1 MSILEN
7 VNNIA
12 ELRAL
17 PEEQLPELC
26 SEIRTFLIESL
37 SKTGGHLASNLGTV
51 ELTVALDRVYDPYR
65 DRIVFDVGHQ
75 CYTHKLLTGRREG
88 FEKLR
93 KYGGISG
100 FPKPSESEADA
111 FIAGHASNS
120 VSVALGMT
128 RARTRLGGDYD
139 VVAVIGDGALTG
151 GLAYEGLSNAG
162 QSGEPLVVILN
173 DNAMSIGSNV
183 GGMAR
188 LLSRMRVKPGY
199 FAFKR
204 WYRSTVGQVKPVYDI
219 AHRVKEG
226 VKGVH
231 GTAVL
236 FIFSVLFFGV
246 MTDAGMFDK
255 IIGAL
260 MKKVGNNVVG
270 VALMTCLIAIIGHL
284 DGGGASTFLI
294 TIPAMLPVYKRLH
307 MRRETLL
314 LICVTAMGVMNLMPW
329 GGPTMRAASV
339 IEVEPNDLWFQLM
352 PMQVVG
358 LVLAVGTAIFW
369 GLQEKKRIAK
379 LGDSIVA
386 EDAGKYDDSDDG
398 KKDEAL
404 ARPQNFIFNVILT
417 LAVIIVLVLDIFPS
431 YYVFMVGCALG
442 ILVNYRGKKLH
453 NSIIKSHASAGL
465 SMASTILCAGVFLG
479 VLSKSGIMEK
489 MAVVM
494 ASFIPASMGRF
505 LPIIIGVLS
514 VPLALLFDTDSYFY
528 GLLPVLVSVGNQ
540 FGVNPAHIA
549 IAMVVCRNCAT
560 FISPVAPATY
570 LGIGLAGVE
579 IKDHIKYCFGW
590 QWGVSIV
597 CLIAGLIL
605 GVIHF

>member
-1 MSILEN
+1 MSETVLALLGFATVIAVIVLLLRN
-7 VNNIA
+7 VTV
-12 ELRAL
+12 
-17 PEEQLPELC
+17 P
-26 SEIRTFLIESL
+26 SL
-37 SKTGGHLASNLGTV
+37 
-51 ELTVALDRVYDPYR
+51 
-65 DRIVFDVGHQ
+65 
-75 CYTHKLLTGRREG
+75 
-88 FEKLR
+88 
-93 KYGGISG
+93 
-100 FPKPSESEADA
+100 A
-111 FIAGHASNS
+111 FVS
-120 VSVALGMT
+120 VSTITA
-128 RARTRLGGDYD
+128 
-139 VVAVIGDGALTG
+139 II
-151 GLAYEGLSNAG
+151 
-162 QSGEPLVVILN
+162 LVVT
-173 DNAMSIGSNV
+173 
-183 GGMAR
+183 
-188 LLSRMRVKPGY
+188 K
-199 FAFKR
+199 AF
-204 WYRSTVGQVKPVYDI
+204 TLDEVAGFI
-219 AHRVKEG
+219 KEG

-270 VALMTCLIAIIGHL
+270 VTLMTCIIAIIGHL

-339 IEVEPNDLWFQLM
+339 IEMEPNDLWFQLM

-358 LVLAVGTAIFW
+358 FVLAIGTAIFW

-379 LGDSIVA
+379 LGDAAA
-386 EDAGKYDDSDDG
+386 EEAGKYDDSDSGESNTD
-398 KKDEAL
+398 L

-417 LAVIIVLVLDIFPS
+417 LAVIIVLVLDIFPA

-453 NSIIKSHASAGL
+453 SSIIKSHASAGL

-489 MAVVM
+489 MAVMM
-494 ASFIPASMGRF
+494 ANVIPTSLGKF
-505 LPIIIGVLS
+505 LPVIIGVLS

-579 IKDHIKYCFGW
+579 IKDHIKFCFGW

-597 CLIAGLIL
+597 CLVAGLIM
-605 GVIHF
+605 GVIQF

>member
-1 MSILEN
+1 MVLLRNIRGKKERKLTNMSDTILALLGFATVIAVIVLLLRN
-7 VNNIA
+7 VTVP
-12 ELRAL
+12 AL
-17 PEEQLPELC
+17 
-26 SEIRTFLIESL
+26 
-37 SKTGGHLASNLGTV
+37 
-51 ELTVALDRVYDPYR
+51 
-65 DRIVFDVGHQ
+65 
-75 CYTHKLLTGRREG
+75 
-88 FEKLR
+88 
-93 KYGGISG
+93 
-100 FPKPSESEADA
+100 A
-111 FIAGHASNS
+111 FVS
-120 VSVALGMT
+120 VSTITAAILVAT
-128 RARTRLGGDYD
+128 
-139 VVAVIGDGALTG
+139 GAFTLD
-151 GLAYEGLSNAG
+151 E
-162 QSGEPLVVILN
+162 
-173 DNAMSIGSNV
+173 
-183 GGMAR
+183 MAD
-188 LLSRMRVKPGY
+188 
-199 FAFKR
+199 F
-204 WYRSTVGQVKPVYDI
+204 I
-219 AHRVKEG
+219 KEG

-231 GTAVL
+231 GTAIL

-260 MKKVGNNVVG
+260 MKKVGNNVIG

-314 LICVTAMGVMNLMPW
+314 LICVTSMGVMNLLPW

-339 IEVEPNDLWFQLM
+339 LGVEPNDLWSQIV

-369 GLQEKKRIAK
+369 GFQEKKRIAK
-379 LGDSIVA
+379 LGDAAV
-386 EDAGKYDDSDDG
+386 EDAGKYDDSDSEE
-398 KKDEAL
+398 KNNEL
-404 ARPQNFIFNVILT
+404 ARPKNFIFNVILT
-417 LAVIIVLVLDIFPS
+417 LAVIIVLVMDIFPS

-442 ILVNYRGKKLH
+442 ILVNYRGKKLQ
-453 NSIIKSHASAGL
+453 NSIIKSHAASGL
-465 SMASTILCAGVFLG
+465 TMASTIMCAGVFLG

-489 MAVVM
+489 MAIMM
-494 ASFIPASMGRF
+494 AGVIPASMGKF
-505 LPIIIGVLS
+505 LPVIIGVLS

-528 GLLPVLVSVGNQ
+528 GLLPVLISVGNQ

-590 QWGVSIV
+590 QWGVSLI
-597 CLIAGLIL
+597 CLVAGLIL
-605 GVIHF
+605 GVITF

>member
-1 MSILEN
+1 MSDTILALLGFATVITVIVLLLRN
-7 VNNIA
+7 VTVP
-12 ELRAL
+12 AL
-17 PEEQLPELC
+17 
-26 SEIRTFLIESL
+26 
-37 SKTGGHLASNLGTV
+37 
-51 ELTVALDRVYDPYR
+51 
-65 DRIVFDVGHQ
+65 
-75 CYTHKLLTGRREG
+75 
-88 FEKLR
+88 
-93 KYGGISG
+93 
-100 FPKPSESEADA
+100 A
-111 FIAGHASNS
+111 FVS
-120 VSVALGMT
+120 VSTITAAILVAT
-128 RARTRLGGDYD
+128 
-139 VVAVIGDGALTG
+139 GAFTLD
-151 GLAYEGLSNAG
+151 EMAG
-162 QSGEPLVVILN
+162 FI
-173 DNAMSIGSNV
+173 
-183 GGMAR
+183 
-188 LLSRMRVKPGY
+188 
-199 FAFKR
+199 
-204 WYRSTVGQVKPVYDI
+204 
-219 AHRVKEG
+219 KEG

-231 GTAVL
+231 GTAIL

-314 LICVTAMGVMNLMPW
+314 LICVTSMGVMNLLPW

-339 IEVEPNDLWFQLM
+339 LGVESNDLWSQIL
-352 PMQVVG
+352 PMQIVG

-379 LGDSIVA
+379 LGDAAV
-386 EDAGKYDDSDDG
+386 EDVGKYDDSDSEE
-398 KKDEAL
+398 KNNEL
-404 ARPQNFIFNVILT
+404 ARPKNFIFNVILT
-417 LAVIIVLVLDIFPS
+417 LAVIIVLVMDIFPS

-442 ILVNYRGKKLH
+442 ILVNYRGKKLQ

-489 MAVVM
+489 MAIMM
-494 ASFIPASMGRF
+494 ASVIPASLGRF
-505 LPIIIGVLS
+505 LPVIIGALS

-528 GLLPVLVSVGNQ
+528 GLLPVLISVGNQ

-597 CLIAGLIL
+597 CLVAGLIL

>member
-1 MSILEN
+1 MSDTILALLGFATVIAVIVLLLRN
-7 VNNIA
+7 VTVP
-12 ELRAL
+12 AL
-17 PEEQLPELC
+17 
-26 SEIRTFLIESL
+26 
-37 SKTGGHLASNLGTV
+37 
-51 ELTVALDRVYDPYR
+51 
-65 DRIVFDVGHQ
+65 
-75 CYTHKLLTGRREG
+75 
-88 FEKLR
+88 
-93 KYGGISG
+93 
-100 FPKPSESEADA
+100 A
-111 FIAGHASNS
+111 FVS
-120 VSVALGMT
+120 VSTITAAILVAT
-128 RARTRLGGDYD
+128 
-139 VVAVIGDGALTG
+139 GAFTLD
-151 GLAYEGLSNAG
+151 E
-162 QSGEPLVVILN
+162 
-173 DNAMSIGSNV
+173 
-183 GGMAR
+183 MAD
-188 LLSRMRVKPGY
+188 
-199 FAFKR
+199 F
-204 WYRSTVGQVKPVYDI
+204 I
-219 AHRVKEG
+219 KEG

-231 GTAVL
+231 GTAIL

-260 MKKVGNNVVG
+260 MKKVGNNVIG
-270 VALMTCLIAIIGHL
+270 VALMTCLIAVIGHL

-314 LICVTAMGVMNLMPW
+314 LICVTSMGVMNLLPW

-339 IEVEPNDLWFQLM
+339 LGVEPNDLWGQIV

-369 GLQEKKRIAK
+369 GFQEKKRIAK
-379 LGDSIVA
+379 LGDAAV
-386 EDAGKYDDSDDG
+386 EDAGKYDDSDSEE
-398 KKDEAL
+398 KNNEL
-404 ARPQNFIFNVILT
+404 ARPKNFLFNVILT
-417 LAVIIVLVLDIFPS
+417 LAVIIVLVMDIFPS

-442 ILVNYRGKKLH
+442 ILVNYRGKKLQ
-453 NSIIKSHASAGL
+453 NSIIKSHAASGL
-465 SMASTILCAGVFLG
+465 TMASTIMCAGVFLG

-489 MAVVM
+489 MAIMM
-494 ASFIPASMGRF
+494 AGVIPASMGKF

-528 GLLPVLVSVGNQ
+528 GLLPVLISVGNQ

-590 QWGVSIV
+590 QWGVSLI
-597 CLIAGLIL
+597 CLVAGLIL
-605 GVIHF
+605 GVITF

>member
-1 MSILEN
+1 MSETVLALLGFATVIAVIVLLLRN
-7 VNNIA
+7 VTV
-12 ELRAL
+12 
-17 PEEQLPELC
+17 P
-26 SEIRTFLIESL
+26 SL
-37 SKTGGHLASNLGTV
+37 
-51 ELTVALDRVYDPYR
+51 
-65 DRIVFDVGHQ
+65 
-75 CYTHKLLTGRREG
+75 
-88 FEKLR
+88 
-93 KYGGISG
+93 
-100 FPKPSESEADA
+100 A
-111 FIAGHASNS
+111 FVS
-120 VSVALGMT
+120 VSTITA
-128 RARTRLGGDYD
+128 
-139 VVAVIGDGALTG
+139 II
-151 GLAYEGLSNAG
+151 
-162 QSGEPLVVILN
+162 LVVT
-173 DNAMSIGSNV
+173 
-183 GGMAR
+183 
-188 LLSRMRVKPGY
+188 K
-199 FAFKR
+199 AF
-204 WYRSTVGQVKPVYDI
+204 TLDEVAGFI
-219 AHRVKEG
+219 KEG

-270 VALMTCLIAIIGHL
+270 VTLMTCVIAIIGHL

-339 IEVEPNDLWFQLM
+339 IEMEPNDLWFQLM

-358 LVLAVGTAIFW
+358 FVLAIGTAIFW

-379 LGDSIVA
+379 LGDAAA
-386 EDAGKYDDSDDG
+386 EEAGKYDDSDSGESNTD
-398 KKDEAL
+398 L
-404 ARPQNFIFNVILT
+404 ARPQNFVFNVILT
-417 LAVIIVLVLDIFPS
+417 LAVIIVLVLDIFPA
-431 YYVFMVGCALG
+431 YYVFMVGCTLG

-453 NSIIKSHASAGL
+453 SSIIKSHASAGL

-489 MAVVM
+489 MAVMM
-494 ASFIPASMGRF
+494 ANVIPTSMGKF
-505 LPIIIGVLS
+505 LPVIIGVLS

-597 CLIAGLIL
+597 CLVAGLIM
-605 GVIHF
+605 GVIQF

>member
-1 MSILEN
+1 MSDTILALLGFATVIAVIVLLLRN
-7 VNNIA
+7 VTVP
-12 ELRAL
+12 AL
-17 PEEQLPELC
+17 
-26 SEIRTFLIESL
+26 
-37 SKTGGHLASNLGTV
+37 
-51 ELTVALDRVYDPYR
+51 
-65 DRIVFDVGHQ
+65 
-75 CYTHKLLTGRREG
+75 
-88 FEKLR
+88 
-93 KYGGISG
+93 
-100 FPKPSESEADA
+100 A
-111 FIAGHASNS
+111 FVS
-120 VSVALGMT
+120 VSTITAAILVAT
-128 RARTRLGGDYD
+128 
-139 VVAVIGDGALTG
+139 GAFTLD
-151 GLAYEGLSNAG
+151 E
-162 QSGEPLVVILN
+162 
-173 DNAMSIGSNV
+173 
-183 GGMAR
+183 MAD
-188 LLSRMRVKPGY
+188 
-199 FAFKR
+199 F
-204 WYRSTVGQVKPVYDI
+204 I
-219 AHRVKEG
+219 KEG

-231 GTAVL
+231 GTAIL

-260 MKKVGNNVVG
+260 MKKVGNNVIG
-270 VALMTCLIAIIGHL
+270 VTLMTCLIAIIGHL

-314 LICVTAMGVMNLMPW
+314 LICVTSMGVMNLLPW

-339 IEVEPNDLWFQLM
+339 LGVEPNDLWGQIV

-369 GLQEKKRIAK
+369 GFQEKKRIAK
-379 LGDSIVA
+379 LGDAAV
-386 EDAGKYDDSDDG
+386 EDAGKYDDSDSEE
-398 KKDEAL
+398 KNNEL
-404 ARPQNFIFNVILT
+404 ARPKNFLFNVILT
-417 LAVIIVLVLDIFPS
+417 LAVIIVLVMDIFPS

-442 ILVNYRGKKLH
+442 ILVNYRGKKLQ
-453 NSIIKSHASAGL
+453 NSIIKSHAASGL
-465 SMASTILCAGVFLG
+465 TMASTIMCAGVFLG

-489 MAVVM
+489 MAIMM
-494 ASFIPASMGRF
+494 AGVIPASMGKF

-528 GLLPVLVSVGNQ
+528 GLLPVLISVGNQ

-590 QWGVSIV
+590 QWGVSLI
-597 CLIAGLIL
+597 CLVAGLIL
-605 GVIHF
+605 GVITF

>member
-1 MSILEN
+1 MSDTILALLGFATVIAVIVLLLRN
-7 VNNIA
+7 VTVP
-12 ELRAL
+12 AL
-17 PEEQLPELC
+17 
-26 SEIRTFLIESL
+26 
-37 SKTGGHLASNLGTV
+37 
-51 ELTVALDRVYDPYR
+51 
-65 DRIVFDVGHQ
+65 
-75 CYTHKLLTGRREG
+75 
-88 FEKLR
+88 
-93 KYGGISG
+93 
-100 FPKPSESEADA
+100 A
-111 FIAGHASNS
+111 FVS
-120 VSVALGMT
+120 VSTITAAILVAT
-128 RARTRLGGDYD
+128 
-139 VVAVIGDGALTG
+139 GAFTLD
-151 GLAYEGLSNAG
+151 E
-162 QSGEPLVVILN
+162 
-173 DNAMSIGSNV
+173 
-183 GGMAR
+183 MAD
-188 LLSRMRVKPGY
+188 
-199 FAFKR
+199 F
-204 WYRSTVGQVKPVYDI
+204 I
-219 AHRVKEG
+219 KEG

-231 GTAVL
+231 GTAIL

-260 MKKVGNNVVG
+260 MKKVGNNVIG
-270 VALMTCLIAIIGHL
+270 VTLMTCLIAIIGHL

-314 LICVTAMGVMNLMPW
+314 LICVTSMGVMNLLPW

-339 IEVEPNDLWFQLM
+339 LGVEPNDLWGQIV

-369 GLQEKKRIAK
+369 GFQEKKRIAK
-379 LGDSIVA
+379 LGDAAV
-386 EDAGKYDDSDDG
+386 EDAGKYDDSDSEE
-398 KKDEAL
+398 KNNEL
-404 ARPQNFIFNVILT
+404 ARPKNFIFNVILT
-417 LAVIIVLVLDIFPS
+417 LAVIIVLVMDIFPS

-442 ILVNYRGKKLH
+442 ILVNYRGKKLQ
-453 NSIIKSHASAGL
+453 NSIIKSHAASGL
-465 SMASTILCAGVFLG
+465 TMASTIMCAGVFLG

-489 MAVVM
+489 MAIMM
-494 ASFIPASMGRF
+494 ASVVPAPMGKF

-528 GLLPVLVSVGNQ
+528 GLLPVLISVGNQ

-590 QWGVSIV
+590 QWGVSLI
-597 CLIAGLIL
+597 CLVAGLIL
-605 GVIHF
+605 GVITF

>member
-1 MSILEN
+1 MSDTIL
-7 VNNIA
+7 
-12 ELRAL
+12 AL
-17 PEEQLPELC
+17 
-26 SEIRTFLIESL
+26 
-37 SKTGGHLASNLGTV
+37 LGFATV
-51 ELTVALDRVYDPYR
+51 
-65 DRIVFDVGHQ
+65 I
-75 CYTHKLLTGRREG
+75 
-88 FEKLR
+88 
-93 KYGGISG
+93 
-100 FPKPSESEADA
+100 
-111 FIAGHASNS
+111 
-120 VSVALGMT
+120 
-128 RARTRLGGDYD
+128 
-139 VVAVIGDGALTG
+139 AVIVLLLRNVTVPALAFVGVSTITAAILVATGAFTLD
-151 GLAYEGLSNAG
+151 E
-162 QSGEPLVVILN
+162 
-173 DNAMSIGSNV
+173 
-183 GGMAR
+183 MAD
-188 LLSRMRVKPGY
+188 
-199 FAFKR
+199 F
-204 WYRSTVGQVKPVYDI
+204 I
-219 AHRVKEG
+219 KEG

-231 GTAVL
+231 GTAIL

-260 MKKVGNNVVG
+260 MKKVGNNVIG
-270 VALMTCLIAIIGHL
+270 VTLMTCLIAIIGHL

-314 LICVTAMGVMNLMPW
+314 LICVTSMGVMNLLPW

-339 IEVEPNDLWFQLM
+339 LGVEPNDLWGQIV

-369 GLQEKKRIAK
+369 GFQEKKRIAK
-379 LGDSIVA
+379 LGDAAV
-386 EDAGKYDDSDDG
+386 EDAGKYDDSDSEE
-398 KKDEAL
+398 KNNEL
-404 ARPQNFIFNVILT
+404 ARPKNFLFNVILT
-417 LAVIIVLVLDIFPS
+417 LAVIVVLVMDIFPS

-442 ILVNYRGKKLH
+442 ILVNYRGKKLQ
-453 NSIIKSHASAGL
+453 NSIIKSHAASGL
-465 SMASTILCAGVFLG
+465 TMASTIMCAGVFLG

-489 MAVVM
+489 MAIMM
-494 ASFIPASMGRF
+494 AGVIPVSMGKF

-528 GLLPVLVSVGNQ
+528 GLLPVLISVGNQ

-590 QWGVSIV
+590 QWGVSLI
-597 CLIAGLIL
+597 CLVAGLIL
-605 GVIHF
+605 GVITF

>member
-1 MSILEN
+1 MSDTILALLGFATVITVIVLLLRN
-7 VNNIA
+7 VTVP
-12 ELRAL
+12 AL
-17 PEEQLPELC
+17 
-26 SEIRTFLIESL
+26 
-37 SKTGGHLASNLGTV
+37 
-51 ELTVALDRVYDPYR
+51 
-65 DRIVFDVGHQ
+65 
-75 CYTHKLLTGRREG
+75 
-88 FEKLR
+88 
-93 KYGGISG
+93 
-100 FPKPSESEADA
+100 A
-111 FIAGHASNS
+111 FVS
-120 VSVALGMT
+120 VSTITAAILVAT
-128 RARTRLGGDYD
+128 
-139 VVAVIGDGALTG
+139 GAFTLD
-151 GLAYEGLSNAG
+151 EMAG
-162 QSGEPLVVILN
+162 FI
-173 DNAMSIGSNV
+173 
-183 GGMAR
+183 
-188 LLSRMRVKPGY
+188 
-199 FAFKR
+199 
-204 WYRSTVGQVKPVYDI
+204 
-219 AHRVKEG
+219 KEG

-231 GTAVL
+231 GTAIL

-255 IIGAL
+255 IISAL

-314 LICVTAMGVMNLMPW
+314 LICVTSMGVMNLLPW

-339 IEVEPNDLWFQLM
+339 LGVESNDLWSQIL
-352 PMQVVG
+352 PMQIVG

-379 LGDSIVA
+379 LGDAAV
-386 EDAGKYDDSDDG
+386 EDVGKYDDSDSEE
-398 KKDEAL
+398 KNNEL
-404 ARPQNFIFNVILT
+404 ARPKNFIFNVILT
-417 LAVIIVLVLDIFPS
+417 LAVIIVLVMDIFPS

-442 ILVNYRGKKLH
+442 ILVNYRGKKLQ

-489 MAVVM
+489 MAIMM
-494 ASFIPASMGRF
+494 ASVIPASLGRF
-505 LPIIIGVLS
+505 LPVIIGILS

-528 GLLPVLVSVGNQ
+528 GLLPVLISVGNQ

-597 CLIAGLIL
+597 CLVAGLIL

>member
-1 MSILEN
+1 MSDTIL
-7 VNNIA
+7 
-12 ELRAL
+12 AL
-17 PEEQLPELC
+17 
-26 SEIRTFLIESL
+26 
-37 SKTGGHLASNLGTV
+37 LGFATV
-51 ELTVALDRVYDPYR
+51 
-65 DRIVFDVGHQ
+65 I
-75 CYTHKLLTGRREG
+75 
-88 FEKLR
+88 
-93 KYGGISG
+93 
-100 FPKPSESEADA
+100 
-111 FIAGHASNS
+111 
-120 VSVALGMT
+120 
-128 RARTRLGGDYD
+128 
-139 VVAVIGDGALTG
+139 AVIVLLLRNVTVPALAFVGVSTITAAILVATGAFTLD
-151 GLAYEGLSNAG
+151 EMAG
-162 QSGEPLVVILN
+162 FI
-173 DNAMSIGSNV
+173 
-183 GGMAR
+183 
-188 LLSRMRVKPGY
+188 
-199 FAFKR
+199 
-204 WYRSTVGQVKPVYDI
+204 
-219 AHRVKEG
+219 KEG

-231 GTAVL
+231 GTAIL

-260 MKKVGNNVVG
+260 MKKVGNNVIG

-314 LICVTAMGVMNLMPW
+314 LICVTSMGVMNLLPW

-339 IEVEPNDLWFQLM
+339 LGVEPNDLWSQIV

-369 GLQEKKRIAK
+369 GFQEKKRIAK
-379 LGDSIVA
+379 LGDAAV
-386 EDAGKYDDSDDG
+386 EDAGKYDDSDSEE
-398 KKDEAL
+398 KNNEL
-404 ARPQNFIFNVILT
+404 ARPKNFIFNVILT
-417 LAVIIVLVLDIFPS
+417 LAVIIVLVMDIFPS

-442 ILVNYRGKKLH
+442 ILVNYRGKKLQ

-489 MAVVM
+489 MAIMM
-494 ASFIPASMGRF
+494 ANVIPASMGRF

-528 GLLPVLVSVGNQ
+528 GLLPVLISVGNQ

-590 QWGVSIV
+590 QWGVSLI
-597 CLIAGLIL
+597 CLVAGLIL
-605 GVIHF
+605 GVITF

>member
-1 MSILEN
+1 MSDTILALLGFATVITVIVLLLRN
-7 VNNIA
+7 VTVP
-12 ELRAL
+12 AL
-17 PEEQLPELC
+17 
-26 SEIRTFLIESL
+26 
-37 SKTGGHLASNLGTV
+37 
-51 ELTVALDRVYDPYR
+51 
-65 DRIVFDVGHQ
+65 
-75 CYTHKLLTGRREG
+75 
-88 FEKLR
+88 
-93 KYGGISG
+93 
-100 FPKPSESEADA
+100 A
-111 FIAGHASNS
+111 FVS
-120 VSVALGMT
+120 VSTITAAILVAT
-128 RARTRLGGDYD
+128 
-139 VVAVIGDGALTG
+139 GAFTLD
-151 GLAYEGLSNAG
+151 EMAG
-162 QSGEPLVVILN
+162 FI
-173 DNAMSIGSNV
+173 
-183 GGMAR
+183 
-188 LLSRMRVKPGY
+188 
-199 FAFKR
+199 
-204 WYRSTVGQVKPVYDI
+204 
-219 AHRVKEG
+219 KEG

-231 GTAVL
+231 GTAIL

-270 VALMTCLIAIIGHL
+270 VTLMTCLIAIIGHL

-314 LICVTAMGVMNLMPW
+314 LICVTSMGVMNLLPW

-339 IEVEPNDLWFQLM
+339 LGVESNDLWSQIL

-379 LGDSIVA
+379 LGDAAV
-386 EDAGKYDDSDDG
+386 EDVGKYDDSDSEE
-398 KKDEAL
+398 KNNEL
-404 ARPQNFIFNVILT
+404 ARPKNFIFNVILT

-442 ILVNYRGKKLH
+442 ILVNYRGKKLQ

-489 MAVVM
+489 MAIMM
-494 ASFIPASMGRF
+494 ADVIPASMGRF
-505 LPIIIGVLS
+505 LPVIIGVLS

-528 GLLPVLVSVGNQ
+528 GLLPVLISVGNQ

-597 CLIAGLIL
+597 CLVAGLIL

>member
-1 MSILEN
+1 MSDTIL
-7 VNNIA
+7 
-12 ELRAL
+12 AL
-17 PEEQLPELC
+17 
-26 SEIRTFLIESL
+26 
-37 SKTGGHLASNLGTV
+37 LGFATV
-51 ELTVALDRVYDPYR
+51 
-65 DRIVFDVGHQ
+65 I
-75 CYTHKLLTGRREG
+75 
-88 FEKLR
+88 
-93 KYGGISG
+93 
-100 FPKPSESEADA
+100 
-111 FIAGHASNS
+111 
-120 VSVALGMT
+120 
-128 RARTRLGGDYD
+128 
-139 VVAVIGDGALTG
+139 AVIVLLLRNVTVPALAFVGVSTITAAILVATGAFTLD
-151 GLAYEGLSNAG
+151 E
-162 QSGEPLVVILN
+162 
-173 DNAMSIGSNV
+173 
-183 GGMAR
+183 MAD
-188 LLSRMRVKPGY
+188 
-199 FAFKR
+199 F
-204 WYRSTVGQVKPVYDI
+204 I
-219 AHRVKEG
+219 KEG

-231 GTAVL
+231 GTAIL

-260 MKKVGNNVVG
+260 MKKVGNNVIG
-270 VALMTCLIAIIGHL
+270 VTLMTCLIAIIGHL

-314 LICVTAMGVMNLMPW
+314 LICVTSMGVMNLLPW

-339 IEVEPNDLWFQLM
+339 LGVESNDLWSQIV

-369 GLQEKKRIAK
+369 GFQEKKRIAK
-379 LGDSIVA
+379 LGDAAV
-386 EDAGKYDDSDDG
+386 EDAGKYDDSDSEE
-398 KKDEAL
+398 KNNEL
-404 ARPQNFIFNVILT
+404 ARPKNFIFNVILT
-417 LAVIIVLVLDIFPS
+417 LAVIIVLVMDIFPS

-442 ILVNYRGKKLH
+442 ILVNYRGKKLQ
-453 NSIIKSHASAGL
+453 NSIIKSHAASGL
-465 SMASTILCAGVFLG
+465 TMASTIMCAGVFLG

-489 MAVVM
+489 MAIMM
-494 ASFIPASMGRF
+494 AGVIPASMGKF

-528 GLLPVLVSVGNQ
+528 GLLPVLISVGNQ

-590 QWGVSIV
+590 QWGVSLI
-597 CLIAGLIL
+597 CLVAGLIL
-605 GVIHF
+605 GVITF

>member
-1 MSILEN
+1 MSETVLALLGFATVIAVIVLLLRN
-7 VNNIA
+7 VTV
-12 ELRAL
+12 
-17 PEEQLPELC
+17 P
-26 SEIRTFLIESL
+26 SL
-37 SKTGGHLASNLGTV
+37 
-51 ELTVALDRVYDPYR
+51 
-65 DRIVFDVGHQ
+65 
-75 CYTHKLLTGRREG
+75 
-88 FEKLR
+88 
-93 KYGGISG
+93 
-100 FPKPSESEADA
+100 A
-111 FIAGHASNS
+111 FVS
-120 VSVALGMT
+120 VSTITA
-128 RARTRLGGDYD
+128 
-139 VVAVIGDGALTG
+139 II
-151 GLAYEGLSNAG
+151 
-162 QSGEPLVVILN
+162 LVVT
-173 DNAMSIGSNV
+173 
-183 GGMAR
+183 
-188 LLSRMRVKPGY
+188 K
-199 FAFKR
+199 AF
-204 WYRSTVGQVKPVYDI
+204 TLDEVAGFI
-219 AHRVKEG
+219 KEG

-270 VALMTCLIAIIGHL
+270 VALMTCDIATIGHL

-339 IEVEPNDLWFQLM
+339 IEMEPNDLWFQLM

-358 LVLAVGTAIFW
+358 FVLAIGTAIFW

-379 LGDSIVA
+379 LGDAAA
-386 EDAGKYDDSDDG
+386 EEAGKYDDSDENEGNTD
-398 KKDEAL
+398 L

-417 LAVIIVLVLDIFPS
+417 LAVIIVLVMDIFPA

-453 NSIIKSHASAGL
+453 SSIIKSHASAGL

-489 MAVVM
+489 MAVMM
-494 ASFIPASMGRF
+494 ANVIPTSLGKF
-505 LPIIIGVLS
+505 LPVIIGVLS

-540 FGVNPAHIA
+540 FGVSPAHIA

-579 IKDHIKYCFGW
+579 IKDHIKFCFGW

-597 CLIAGLIL
+597 CLVAGLIM
-605 GVIHF
+605 GVIQF

>member
-1 MSILEN
+1 MSDTILALLGFATVIAVIVLLLRN
-7 VNNIA
+7 VTVP
-12 ELRAL
+12 AL
-17 PEEQLPELC
+17 
-26 SEIRTFLIESL
+26 
-37 SKTGGHLASNLGTV
+37 
-51 ELTVALDRVYDPYR
+51 
-65 DRIVFDVGHQ
+65 
-75 CYTHKLLTGRREG
+75 
-88 FEKLR
+88 
-93 KYGGISG
+93 
-100 FPKPSESEADA
+100 A
-111 FIAGHASNS
+111 FVS
-120 VSVALGMT
+120 VSTITAAILVAT
-128 RARTRLGGDYD
+128 
-139 VVAVIGDGALTG
+139 GAFTLD
-151 GLAYEGLSNAG
+151 EMAG
-162 QSGEPLVVILN
+162 FI
-173 DNAMSIGSNV
+173 
-183 GGMAR
+183 
-188 LLSRMRVKPGY
+188 
-199 FAFKR
+199 
-204 WYRSTVGQVKPVYDI
+204 
-219 AHRVKEG
+219 KEG

-270 VALMTCLIAIIGHL
+270 VALMTCLIAIRAFFHVKI
-284 DGGGASTFLI
+284 DK
-294 TIPAMLPVYKRLH
+294 PMLSVYKRLH

-339 IEVEPNDLWFQLM
+339 IEMEPNDLWFQLM
-352 PMQVVG
+352 PMQIVG

-398 KKDEAL
+398 KKDETL

-505 LPIIIGVLS
+505 LPVIIGILS

-597 CLIAGLIL
+597 CLVAGLIL

>member
-1 MSILEN
+1 MSETVLALLGFATVIAVIVLLLRN
-7 VNNIA
+7 VTV
-12 ELRAL
+12 
-17 PEEQLPELC
+17 P
-26 SEIRTFLIESL
+26 SL
-37 SKTGGHLASNLGTV
+37 
-51 ELTVALDRVYDPYR
+51 
-65 DRIVFDVGHQ
+65 
-75 CYTHKLLTGRREG
+75 
-88 FEKLR
+88 
-93 KYGGISG
+93 
-100 FPKPSESEADA
+100 A
-111 FIAGHASNS
+111 FVS
-120 VSVALGMT
+120 VSTITA
-128 RARTRLGGDYD
+128 
-139 VVAVIGDGALTG
+139 II
-151 GLAYEGLSNAG
+151 
-162 QSGEPLVVILN
+162 LVVT
-173 DNAMSIGSNV
+173 
-183 GGMAR
+183 
-188 LLSRMRVKPGY
+188 K
-199 FAFKR
+199 AF
-204 WYRSTVGQVKPVYDI
+204 TLDEVAGFI
-219 AHRVKEG
+219 KEG

-270 VALMTCLIAIIGHL
+270 VALMTCVIAIIGHL

-358 LVLAVGTAIFW
+358 FVLAIGTAIFW

-379 LGDSIVA
+379 LGDAAA
-386 EDAGKYDDSDDG
+386 EEAGKYDDSDSGESNTD
-398 KKDEAL
+398 L

-417 LAVIIVLVLDIFPS
+417 LAVIIVLVMDIFPA

-453 NSIIKSHASAGL
+453 SSIIKSHASAGL

-489 MAVVM
+489 MAVMM
-494 ASFIPASMGRF
+494 ANVIPTSLGKF
-505 LPIIIGVLS
+505 LPVIIGILS

-579 IKDHIKYCFGW
+579 IKDHIKFCFGW

-597 CLIAGLIL
+597 CLVAGLIM
-605 GVIHF
+605 GVIQF

>member
-1 MSILEN
+1 MI
-7 VNNIA
+7 
-12 ELRAL
+12 
-17 PEEQLPELC
+17 PEE
-26 SEIRTFLIESL
+26 
-37 SKTGGHLASNLGTV
+37 KTECIPGKRKK
-51 ELTVALDRVYDPYR
+51 E
-65 DRIVFDVGHQ
+65 
-75 CYTHKLLTGRREG
+75 
-88 FEKLR
+88 R
-93 KYGGISG
+93 KYKPMSDTILALLG
-100 FPKPSESEADA
+100 FATVITVIVLLLRNVTVPALA
-111 FIAGHASNS
+111 FVS
-120 VSVALGMT
+120 VSTITAAILVAT
-128 RARTRLGGDYD
+128 
-139 VVAVIGDGALTG
+139 GAFTLD
-151 GLAYEGLSNAG
+151 EMAG
-162 QSGEPLVVILN
+162 FI
-173 DNAMSIGSNV
+173 
-183 GGMAR
+183 
-188 LLSRMRVKPGY
+188 
-199 FAFKR
+199 
-204 WYRSTVGQVKPVYDI
+204 
-219 AHRVKEG
+219 KEG

-231 GTAVL
+231 GTAIL

-314 LICVTAMGVMNLMPW
+314 LICVTSMGVMNLLPW

-339 IEVEPNDLWFQLM
+339 LGVESNDLWSQIL

-379 LGDSIVA
+379 LGDAAV
-386 EDAGKYDDSDDG
+386 EDVGKYDDSDSEE
-398 KKDEAL
+398 KNNEL
-404 ARPQNFIFNVILT
+404 ARPKNFIFNVILT
-417 LAVIIVLVLDIFPS
+417 LAVIIVLVMDIFPS

-442 ILVNYRGKKLH
+442 ILVNYRGKKLQ

-489 MAVVM
+489 MAIMM
-494 ASFIPASMGRF
+494 ASVIPASLGRF
-505 LPIIIGVLS
+505 LPVIIGVLS

-528 GLLPVLVSVGNQ
+528 GLLPVLISVGNQ

-590 QWGVSIV
+590 QWGISIV
-597 CLIAGLIL
+597 CLVAGLIL

>member
-1 MSILEN
+1 M
-7 VNNIA
+7 
-12 ELRAL
+12 
-17 PEEQLPELC
+17 
-26 SEIRTFLIESL
+26 
-37 SKTGGHLASNLGTV
+37 
-51 ELTVALDRVYDPYR
+51 Y
-65 DRIVFDVGHQ
+65 
-75 CYTHKLLTGRREG
+75 
-88 FEKLR
+88 
-93 KYGGISG
+93 
-100 FPKPSESEADA
+100 
-111 FIAGHASNS
+111 
-120 VSVALGMT
+120 
-128 RARTRLGGDYD
+128 
-139 VVAVIGDGALTG
+139 
-151 GLAYEGLSNAG
+151 
-162 QSGEPLVVILN
+162 
-173 DNAMSIGSNV
+173 
-183 GGMAR
+183 
-188 LLSRMRVKPGY
+188 
-199 FAFKR
+199 KR
-204 WYRSTVGQVKPVYDI
+204 QI
-219 AHRVKEG
+219 
-226 VKGVH
+226 
-231 GTAVL
+231 L

-314 LICVTAMGVMNLMPW
+314 LICVTSMGVMNLLPW

-339 IEVEPNDLWFQLM
+339 LGVESNDLWSQIL
-352 PMQVVG
+352 PMQIVG

-379 LGDSIVA
+379 LGDAAV
-386 EDAGKYDDSDDG
+386 EDVGKYDDSDSEE
-398 KKDEAL
+398 KNNEL
-404 ARPQNFIFNVILT
+404 ARPKNFIFNVILT
-417 LAVIIVLVLDIFPS
+417 LAVIIVLVMDIFPS

-442 ILVNYRGKKLH
+442 ILVNYRGKKLQ
-453 NSIIKSHASAGL
+453 NSIIKSHAASGL
-465 SMASTILCAGVFLG
+465 TMASTILCAGVFLG

-489 MAVVM
+489 MAIMM
-494 ASFIPASMGRF
+494 ASVIPASLGRF
-505 LPIIIGVLS
+505 LPVIIGVLS

-528 GLLPVLVSVGNQ
+528 GLLPVLISVGNQ

-597 CLIAGLIL
+597 CLVAGLIL

>member
-1 MSILEN
+1 MSDTILALLGFATVIAVIVLLLRN
-7 VNNIA
+7 VTVP
-12 ELRAL
+12 AL
-17 PEEQLPELC
+17 
-26 SEIRTFLIESL
+26 
-37 SKTGGHLASNLGTV
+37 
-51 ELTVALDRVYDPYR
+51 
-65 DRIVFDVGHQ
+65 
-75 CYTHKLLTGRREG
+75 
-88 FEKLR
+88 
-93 KYGGISG
+93 
-100 FPKPSESEADA
+100 A
-111 FIAGHASNS
+111 FVS
-120 VSVALGMT
+120 VSTITAAILVAT
-128 RARTRLGGDYD
+128 
-139 VVAVIGDGALTG
+139 GAFTLD
-151 GLAYEGLSNAG
+151 E
-162 QSGEPLVVILN
+162 
-173 DNAMSIGSNV
+173 
-183 GGMAR
+183 MAD
-188 LLSRMRVKPGY
+188 
-199 FAFKR
+199 F
-204 WYRSTVGQVKPVYDI
+204 I
-219 AHRVKEG
+219 KEG

-231 GTAVL
+231 GTAIL

-260 MKKVGNNVVG
+260 MKKVGNNVIG

-314 LICVTAMGVMNLMPW
+314 LICVTSMGVMNLLPW

-339 IEVEPNDLWFQLM
+339 LGVEPNDLWGQIV

-369 GLQEKKRIAK
+369 GFQEKKRIAK
-379 LGDSIVA
+379 LGDAAV
-386 EDAGKYDDSDDG
+386 EDAGKYDDSDSEE
-398 KKDEAL
+398 KNNEL
-404 ARPQNFIFNVILT
+404 ARPKNFIFNVILT
-417 LAVIIVLVLDIFPS
+417 LAVIIVLVMDIFPS

-442 ILVNYRGKKLH
+442 ILVNYRGKKLQ
-453 NSIIKSHASAGL
+453 NSIIKSHAASGL
-465 SMASTILCAGVFLG
+465 TMASTIMCAGVFLG

-489 MAVVM
+489 MAIMM
-494 ASFIPASMGRF
+494 AGVIPVSMGKF

-528 GLLPVLVSVGNQ
+528 GLLPVLISVGNQ

-590 QWGVSIV
+590 QWGVSLI
-597 CLIAGLIL
+597 CLVAGLIL
-605 GVIHF
+605 GVISF

>member
-1 MSILEN
+1 MSETVLALLGFATVIAVIVLLLRN
-7 VNNIA
+7 VTV
-12 ELRAL
+12 
-17 PEEQLPELC
+17 P
-26 SEIRTFLIESL
+26 SL
-37 SKTGGHLASNLGTV
+37 
-51 ELTVALDRVYDPYR
+51 
-65 DRIVFDVGHQ
+65 
-75 CYTHKLLTGRREG
+75 
-88 FEKLR
+88 
-93 KYGGISG
+93 
-100 FPKPSESEADA
+100 A
-111 FIAGHASNS
+111 FVS
-120 VSVALGMT
+120 VSTITA
-128 RARTRLGGDYD
+128 
-139 VVAVIGDGALTG
+139 II
-151 GLAYEGLSNAG
+151 
-162 QSGEPLVVILN
+162 LVVT
-173 DNAMSIGSNV
+173 
-183 GGMAR
+183 
-188 LLSRMRVKPGY
+188 K
-199 FAFKR
+199 AF
-204 WYRSTVGQVKPVYDI
+204 TLDEVAGFI
-219 AHRVKEG
+219 KEG

-270 VALMTCLIAIIGHL
+270 VALMTCVIAIIGHL

-339 IEVEPNDLWFQLM
+339 IEMEPNDLWFQLM

-358 LVLAVGTAIFW
+358 FVLAIGTAIFW

-379 LGDSIVA
+379 LGDAAA
-386 EDAGKYDDSDDG
+386 EEAGKYDDSDENEGSTD
-398 KKDEAL
+398 L

-417 LAVIIVLVLDIFPS
+417 LAVIIVLVLDIFPA

-453 NSIIKSHASAGL
+453 SSIIKSHASAGL

-489 MAVVM
+489 MAVMM
-494 ASFIPASMGRF
+494 ANVIPTSLGKF
-505 LPIIIGVLS
+505 LPVIIGVLS

-540 FGVNPAHIA
+540 FGVSPAHIA

-579 IKDHIKYCFGW
+579 IKDHIKFCFGW

-597 CLIAGLIL
+597 CLVAGLIM
-605 GVIHF
+605 GVIQF

>member
-1 MSILEN
+1 MSDTILALLGFATVIAVIVLLLRN
-7 VNNIA
+7 VTVP
-12 ELRAL
+12 AL
-17 PEEQLPELC
+17 
-26 SEIRTFLIESL
+26 
-37 SKTGGHLASNLGTV
+37 
-51 ELTVALDRVYDPYR
+51 
-65 DRIVFDVGHQ
+65 
-75 CYTHKLLTGRREG
+75 
-88 FEKLR
+88 
-93 KYGGISG
+93 
-100 FPKPSESEADA
+100 A
-111 FIAGHASNS
+111 FVS
-120 VSVALGMT
+120 VSTITAAILVAT
-128 RARTRLGGDYD
+128 
-139 VVAVIGDGALTG
+139 GAFTLD
-151 GLAYEGLSNAG
+151 E
-162 QSGEPLVVILN
+162 
-173 DNAMSIGSNV
+173 
-183 GGMAR
+183 MAD
-188 LLSRMRVKPGY
+188 
-199 FAFKR
+199 F
-204 WYRSTVGQVKPVYDI
+204 I
-219 AHRVKEG
+219 KEG

-231 GTAVL
+231 GTAIL

-260 MKKVGNNVVG
+260 MKKVGNNVIG
-270 VALMTCLIAIIGHL
+270 VTLMTCLIAIIGHL

-314 LICVTAMGVMNLMPW
+314 LICVTSMGVMNLLPW

-339 IEVEPNDLWFQLM
+339 LGVESNDLWSQIV

-369 GLQEKKRIAK
+369 GFQEKKRIAK
-379 LGDSIVA
+379 LGDAAV
-386 EDAGKYDDSDDG
+386 EDAGKYDDSDSEE
-398 KKDEAL
+398 KNNEL
-404 ARPQNFIFNVILT
+404 ARPKNFLFNVILT
-417 LAVIIVLVLDIFPS
+417 LAVIIVLVMDIFPS

-442 ILVNYRGKKLH
+442 ILVNYRGKKLQ
-453 NSIIKSHASAGL
+453 NSIIKSHAASGL
-465 SMASTILCAGVFLG
+465 TMASTIMCAGVFLG

-494 ASFIPASMGRF
+494 ASFIPTSLGRF
-505 LPIIIGVLS
+505 LPIIIGILS

-590 QWGVSIV
+590 QWGVSLI
-597 CLIAGLIL
+597 CLVAGLIL
-605 GVIHF
+605 GVITF